1 MSDHPQERS
10 FFHSFEGKLGSP
22 RINLKSTLKMM
33 NDPCPGN
40 PLNSNFSRREFL
52 SVGSLGALGLSLPA
66 FLKMEAQAAQKNYA
80 LRDGVAKSVIQIFLP
95 GGMAHQESWDPKPYA
110 PSEYRG
116 PYGTINTSIKG
127 EVFSENMKHL
137 AKVAD
142 KMTII
147 RSMGHGEAAHE
158 RGTHNMFTGYK
169 PSPALDFP
177 SMGSV
182 ISHELGPRN
191 NLPPYVCI
199 PNVPN
204 EFANSGYLS
213 SAHGPFAIGSEPNRG
228 DFKVRDLNLP
238 GGVDEKR
245 FNRRRSLLETVDDH
259 FRTLEESD
267 SLDSMDA
274 FYQHAYKLISSQA
287 AREAF
292 NLKAEP
298 EEVRKR
304 YGMNVPGQRMLLGR
318 RLVEAGVRFVSLT
331 AGGWD
336 HHDNIK
342 DGIKGQLP
350 SVDQAIASLI
360 ADLDERGL
368 LDSTLVMVT
377 SEFGRTP
384 KINATGG
391 RDHWPRV
398 FSVGLAGGGVH
409 RGLVH
414 GSSDALGGEPETD
427 KVEIESLAKTV
438 YNQLGITADKEL
450 MAPGER
456 PIEIVDGGD
465 VIDEILAKK
474 A

>member
-1 MSDHPQERS
+1 
-10 FFHSFEGKLGSP
+10 
-22 RINLKSTLKMM
+22 
-33 NDPCPGN
+33 
-40 PLNSNFSRREFL
+40 
-52 SVGSLGALGLSLPA
+52 
-66 FLKMEAQAAQKNYA
+66 MEAQGAQKDYKT
-80 LRDGVAKSVIQIFLP
+80 REGVAKSVIQIFLP
-95 GGMAHQESWDPKPYA
+95 GGMAHQESWDPKPFA

-116 PYGTINTSIKG
+116 PFSPINTTIKG
-127 EVFSENMKHL
+127 EKFSQYLKAT

-147 RSMGHGEAAHE
+147 RSMAHGEAAHE

-169 PSPALDFP
+169 PSPALEYP
-177 SMGSV
+177 SIGAV
-182 ISHELGPRN
+182 VAHELGVRN
-191 NLPPYVCI
+191 SLPPYVCV

-213 SAHGPFAIGSEPNRG
+213 SAYGPFAIGADPSRA

-238 GGVDEKR
+238 SGVDDKR
-245 FNRRRSLLETVDDH
+245 FSRRRSLLETVDNH
-259 FRTLEESD
+259 FRELEKSD
-267 SLDSMDA
+267 ALDSMDA
-274 FYQHAYKLISSQA
+274 FYQHAYSLISSQE

-298 EEVRKR
+298 EALREK
-304 YGMNVPGQRMLLGR
+304 YGMNQPGQRMLLAR
-318 RLVEAGVRFVSLT
+318 RLVEAGTRFVSLT

-342 DGIKGQLP
+342 SAMSRTLP
-350 SVDQAIASLI
+350 PVDQALATLI
-360 ADLDERGL
+360 SDLDERGL

-398 FSVGLAGGGVH
+398 FSVALAGGGTH
-409 RGLVH
+409 RGMIY
-414 GSSDALGGEPETD
+414 GSSDALGGEPEED
-427 KVEIESLAKTV
+427 RVEIEDLATTV
-438 YNQLGITADKEL
+438 YNQLGITGDKEL
-450 MAPGER
+450 MAPGDR
-456 PIEIVDGGD
+456 PIEIVDGGN
-465 VIDEILAKK
+465 VIDGILAKK

>member
-1 MSDHPQERS
+1 
-10 FFHSFEGKLGSP
+10 
-22 RINLKSTLKMM
+22 
-33 NDPCPGN
+33 
-40 PLNSNFSRREFL
+40 
-52 SVGSLGALGLSLPA
+52 
-66 FLKMEAQAAQKNYA
+66 MEAQGAQKNYKT
-80 LRDGVAKSVIQIFLP
+80 REGVAQSVIQIFLP

-116 PYGTINTSIKG
+116 PFGTIDTSIKG
-127 EVFSENMKHL
+127 IKFSQYLKHT
-137 AKVAD
+137 AKIAD

-147 RSMGHGEAAHE
+147 RSMAHGEAAHE

-169 PSPALDFP
+169 PSPALEFP

-182 ISHELGPRN
+182 VSHELGSRN
-191 NLPPYVCI
+191 NLPPYVCV
-199 PNVPN
+199 PSVPN

-213 SAHGPFAIGSEPNRG
+213 SAYGPFAIGSEPSRG
-228 DFKVRDLNLP
+228 DFKVRDLNMP
-238 GGVDEKR
+238 SGVDEKR
-245 FNRRRSLLETVDDH
+245 FNRRRNLLETVDHH
-259 FRTLEESD
+259 FKTLEESD
-267 SLDSMDA
+267 ALNSMDA
-274 FYQHAYKLISSQA
+274 FYQHAYKLISSQQ

-298 EEVRKR
+298 EAVRKR
-304 YGMNVPGQRMLLGR
+304 YGMNTPGQRMLLAR
-318 RLVEAGVRFVSLT
+318 RLVEAGTRFVSLT

-342 DGIKGQLP
+342 NGIQQQLP
-350 SVDQAIASLI
+350 TVDQAIATLI
-360 ADLDERGL
+360 SDLDERGL
-368 LDSTLVMVT
+368 LDSTLVMIT

-414 GSSDALGGEPETD
+414 GSSDALGGEPEED
-427 KVEIESLAKTV
+427 MVGIDSLAKTV

-450 MAPGER
+450 MAPGGR
-456 PIEIVDGGD
+456 PIEIVDGGR
-465 VIDEILAKK
+465 ILDEILAKK

>member
-1 MSDHPQERS
+1 
-10 FFHSFEGKLGSP
+10 
-22 RINLKSTLKMM
+22 M
-33 NDPCPGN
+33 NKPCSGN
-40 PLNSNFSRREFL
+40 PLASDYSRRGFL
-52 SVGSLGALGLSLPA
+52 QVGLLGGLGLTLPQ
-66 FLKMEAQAAQKNYA
+66 FLKMEAQGAQKDYKT
-80 LRDGVAKSVIQIFLP
+80 REGVAKSVIQIFLP

-116 PYGTINTSIKG
+116 PFSPINTTIKG
-127 EVFSENMKHL
+127 EKFSQYLKAT

-147 RSMGHGEAAHE
+147 RSMAHGEAAHE

-169 PSPALDFP
+169 PSPALEYP
-177 SMGSV
+177 SMGAV
-182 ISHELGPRN
+182 VAHELGVRN
-191 NLPPYVCI
+191 SLPPYVCV

-213 SAHGPFAIGSEPNRG
+213 SAYGPFAIGADPSRA

-238 GGVDEKR
+238 GEVDDKR
-245 FNRRRSLLETVDDH
+245 FSRRRSLLETVDNH
-259 FRTLEESD
+259 FRELEKSD
-267 SLDSMDA
+267 ALDSMDA
-274 FYQHAYKLISSQA
+274 FYQHAYSLISSQE

-298 EEVRKR
+298 EPLRQK
-304 YGMNVPGQRMLLGR
+304 YGMNQPGQRMLLAR
-318 RLVEAGVRFVSLT
+318 RLVEAGTRFVSLT

-342 DGIKGQLP
+342 NAMSRTLP
-350 SVDQAIASLI
+350 PVDQALATLI
-360 ADLDERGL
+360 SDLDERGL

-398 FSVGLAGGGVH
+398 FSVALAGGGTH
-409 RGLVH
+409 RGMIY
-414 GSSDALGGEPETD
+414 GSSDALGAEPEED
-427 KVEIESLAKTV
+427 RVEIEDLATTV
-438 YNQLGITADKEL
+438 YNQLGITGDKEL
-450 MAPGER
+450 MSPGDR
-456 PIEIVDGGD
+456 PIEIVDGGN
-465 VIDEILAKK
+465 VIDGILAKK